1 MTDHLYQI
9 YYSEP
14 TRQQLDPGF
23 LPLDNLANPRPD
35 WREYWPIREFL
46 LNTPLDENAR
56 YGFFSPKFRAK
67 TGLDAAAVTQFLA
80 GCDAEVVLF
89 SPFFDQSA
97 LFLNIYRQAEA
108 HHPGI
113 ADICDA
119 VFRLQDP
126 VFDTRSDITHSR
138 TAVFC
143 NFFAATPRFWREWL
157 RVCESVFERAENPES
172 PLAAALNGDVP
183 HDRGVA
189 PCKVFVIERVASFL
203 LSRQPWRVAVDLRAG
218 LPLGSRPW
226 LQRLDALKIAY
237 ARDRHPEQLAQYL
250 RLRRQLLTTP
260 RTARVSG

>member
-14 TRQQLDPGF
+14 TRQLLDPGF

-67 TGLDAAAVTQFLA
+67 TGLDAAAVSQFLA
-80 GCDAEVVLF
+80 GSDAEVVLF

-97 LFLNIYRQAEA
+97 LFLNVYRQAEA

-113 ADICDA
+113 AALCDT
-119 VFRLQDP
+119 VFRAHDP
-126 VFDTRSDITHSR
+126 AFDTRNEINHATN
-138 TAVFC
+138 TAFC
-143 NFFAATPRFWREWL
+143 NFFVASPRFWRQWL
-157 RVCESVFERAENPES
+157 AVSESIFAQAENPAA
-172 PLAAALNGDVP
+172 PLAAALNRDVP
-183 HDRGVA
+183 HDRDIA

-203 LSRQPWRVAVDLRAG
+203 LARQPWRVSMDARAAM
-218 LPLGSRPW
+218 PLGSRP
-226 LQRLDALKIAY
+226 LLLRLDALKVAY
-237 ARDRHPEQLAQYL
+237 ARDRRPEQLAQY
-250 RLRRQLLTTP
+250 RELRRQVV
-260 RTARVSG
+260 TALSAMRGVG